1 MGGGI
6 IMGGGMNLTTSVV
19 NPVSN
24 GGTRSGTAY
33 PSGMNYPNEERGNND
48 YIPSSGNPYP
58 VPYSYYENTY
68 GQQGQASAPPSY
80 NEAVAAP
87 TAPTAATAVEVVEA
101 HYMRPSE
108 ETRYDQEIARVNR
121 DLPPGYDTK

>member
-6 IMGGGMNLTTSVV
+6 IMVGGMNLTTSVV

-24 GGTRSGTAY
+24 GGTRSGT
-33 PSGMNYPNEERGNND
+33 GMNYPNEDRGNND

-87 TAPTAATAVEVVEA
+87 TAPTDATAVEVVEA